1 MEKKIF
7 YWICLIIVFAAIVFL
22 IPLLTSS
29 LFGFVKFSPGILMGV
44 AVLLLIKNRLRAYVF
59 EEPARENKQ
68 LGLAIGLIVLSLVW
82 GTIASINA
90 YMAQKRVKQVWE
102 NGVMDNFLEENFE
115 EEQERRAQMSQKF
128 SERMLTFEVEDYND
142 ECPVYFGNQDEVLLA
157 SVQMDTVNR
166 MVSYVFKIQNFDKR
180 SLRDSEFES
189 VRKDQEKRLRDGFVS
204 NCYEGNVSAFDS
216 LVVTAGYGMA
226 VLYFDCD
233 STFLWDLR
241 LPPEEFKAMLYGKAE
256 E

>member
-1 MEKKIF
+1 M
-7 YWICLIIVFAAIVFL
+7 
-22 IPLLTSS
+22 
-29 LFGFVKFSPGILMGV
+29 
-44 AVLLLIKNRLRAYVF
+44 
-59 EEPARENKQ
+59 
-68 LGLAIGLIVLSLVW
+68 
-82 GTIASINA
+82 
-90 YMAQKRVKQVWE
+90 
-102 NGVMDNFLEENFE
+102 
-115 EEQERRAQMSQKF
+115 
-128 SERMLTFEVEDYND
+128 
-142 ECPVYFGNQDEVLLA
+142 LLA

-204 NCYEGNVSAFDS
+204 NSYEGNVSAFDS

-233 STFLWDLR
+233 STFLWALR
-241 LPPEEFKAMLYGKAE
+241 LPPEEFKAMMNGKAE